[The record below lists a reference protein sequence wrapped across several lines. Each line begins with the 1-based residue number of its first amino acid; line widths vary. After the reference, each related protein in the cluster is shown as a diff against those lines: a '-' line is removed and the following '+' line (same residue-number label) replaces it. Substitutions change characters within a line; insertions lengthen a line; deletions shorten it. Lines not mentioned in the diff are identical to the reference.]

1 MRKKAE
7 LKKTVRSVLRTMEW
21 DNLTQEEAENVAKK
35 VKKAVKRNRKQ
46 LSSKDVPFSVLKK
59 DKKQISF
66 R

>member
-59 DKKQISF
+59 VKK
-66 R
+66 

>member
-35 VKKAVKRNRKQ
+35 AKKAVKRNRKQ

-59 DKKQISF
+59 VKK
-66 R
+66 